1 MKDYQESEEHK
12 DLHSSWNTK
21 SESKNVVDHA
31 SQKFKE
37 FEKSRDHFKKTEG
50 PVYQEVV
57 KNLET
62 PTEQVRVKTRKPVV
76 VEVMK
81 VTEKSKVQP
90 PTEKDADAELEMKLE
105 ELTPTEQQPELKTN
119 PPATFHHWR
128 EFVDNNPNFPYTI
141 PVNEE
146 STPKRTRITTQYPT
160 TERITT
166 TKTTVKTEPRK
177 TTVKS
182 KKSKPKPHKG
192 GNTHSKCIFFILL
205 YCYLG
210 KGPYFTTVTCYC
222 NYTDKPGASSVLI
235 LHHPPPPLSLHQ
247 FSALQVFKAH

>member
-1 MKDYQESEEHK
+1 MKDNQESEEHK
-12 DLHSSWNTK
+12 DLHSSWNAK
-21 SESKNVVDHA
+21 SESKNVDDHA
-31 SQKFKE
+31 SWKFNE
-37 FEKSRDHFKKTEG
+37 FEKSRDHVKKTES

-76 VEVMK
+76 VEVTK

-160 TERITT
+160 TERITN

-177 TTVKS
+177 TTVKT
-182 KKSKPKPHKG
+182 KKPKPKPHKG
-192 GNTHSKCIFFILL
+192 GNTHSKRSFPIFI
-205 YCYLG
+205 
-210 KGPYFTTVTCYC
+210 
-222 NYTDKPGASSVLI
+222 I
-235 LHHPPPPLSLHQ
+235 M
-247 FSALQVFKAH
+247 VFR

>member
-1 MKDYQESEEHK
+1 MD
-12 DLHSSWNTK
+12 
-21 SESKNVVDHA
+21 DHA
-31 SQKFKE
+31 SWKLKE
-37 FEKSRDHFKKTEG
+37 FEKSRDHVKKTES

-76 VEVMK
+76 VEVTK

-105 ELTPTEQQPELKTN
+105 ELTPTEQKPELKTN

-160 TERITT
+160 TERITN

-177 TTVKS
+177 TTVKT
-182 KKSKPKPHKG
+182 KKPKPKPHKG
-192 GNTHSKCIFFILL
+192 GNTHSKRSFPIFI
-205 YCYLG
+205 
-210 KGPYFTTVTCYC
+210 
-222 NYTDKPGASSVLI
+222 I
-235 LHHPPPPLSLHQ
+235 M
-247 FSALQVFKAH
+247 VFR

>member
-1 MKDYQESEEHK
+1 MFLLLNSIDKSDEEEDLGSEPHKAPKKNQQPVKDNQESEEHN

-21 SESKNVVDHA
+21 SESKNVDDHA
-31 SQKFKE
+31 SWKFKE
-37 FEKSRDHFKKTEG
+37 FEKSRDHVKKTES

-76 VEVMK
+76 VEVTK

-90 PTEKDADAELEMKLE
+90 PTEKDSDAELEMKLE

-146 STPKRTRITTQYPT
+146 STPKRTHITTQYPT

-177 TTVKS
+177 TTVKT
-182 KKSKPKPHKG
+182 KKPKPKPHKG
-192 GNTHSKCIFFILL
+192 GNTHSKCSFPIFI
-205 YCYLG
+205 
-210 KGPYFTTVTCYC
+210 
-222 NYTDKPGASSVLI
+222 I
-235 LHHPPPPLSLHQ
+235 M
-247 FSALQVFKAH
+247 VFR